1 METFWKTGNNEK
13 KNEHARIERRRY
25 MSVRKF
31 KITIDG
37 KLFEAEVEELTKG
50 EPAAVENKREVQKTT
65 TPSPTPSKPAF
76 SGSGNAVLSPMP
88 GKIIA
93 VKCTQGQTV
102 KPGDVLVVL
111 EAMKMEQ
118 EIKAKT
124 AGTIAEIK
132 VAAGKTVQKDEELV
146 VIS

>member
-1 METFWKTGNNEK
+1 
-13 KNEHARIERRRY
+13 

-31 KITIDG
+31 KIKIDG
-37 KLFEAEVEELTKG
+37 KLFEAEVEEHT
-50 EPAAVENKREVQKTT
+50 EVAPAAAENRREETKTAT
-65 TPSPTPSKPAF
+65 ASSAPSKTAF
-76 SGSGNAVLSPMP
+76 SGSEKTVISPMP

-102 KPGDVLVVL
+102 KRGDVLIIL

-118 EIKAKT
+118 EIKAK
-124 AGTIAEIK
+124 ADGTIIEIK
-132 VAAGKTVQKDEELV
+132 VTVGNAVQKDEELI

>member
-1 METFWKTGNNEK
+1 
-13 KNEHARIERRRY
+13 

-37 KLFEAEVEELTKG
+37 KTFAAEVEELTEG
-50 EPAAVENKREVQKTT
+50 EPAAVENKRAVQKTAA
-65 TPSPTPSKPAF
+65 PGPAPSKPAV

-93 VKCTQGQTV
+93 VKCTQGQAV
-102 KPGDVLVVL
+102 KTGDVLVIL

-124 AGTIAEIK
+124 SGIVAEIK

-146 VIS
+146 ILS